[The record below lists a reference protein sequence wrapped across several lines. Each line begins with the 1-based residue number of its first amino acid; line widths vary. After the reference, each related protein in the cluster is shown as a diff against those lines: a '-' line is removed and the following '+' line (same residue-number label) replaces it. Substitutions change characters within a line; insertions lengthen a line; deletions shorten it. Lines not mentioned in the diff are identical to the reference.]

1 MYYIA
6 LDPIGYILLDKTFL
20 VSSGLPSSNTI
31 AIAKKEDNT
40 TMHI

>member
-1 MYYIA
+1 MYYKA
-6 LDPIGYILLDKTFL
+6 LDPIGYILINITIL